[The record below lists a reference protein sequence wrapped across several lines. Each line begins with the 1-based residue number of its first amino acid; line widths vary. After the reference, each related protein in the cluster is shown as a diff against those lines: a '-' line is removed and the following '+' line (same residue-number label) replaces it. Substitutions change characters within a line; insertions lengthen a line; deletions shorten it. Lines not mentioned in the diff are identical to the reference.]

1 MNKDQVIKLI
11 CDNGVVPIIR
21 ANNEDQAIRISEAC
35 LEGGI
40 QSLEITF
47 TVPKAHKVLERLAD
61 RYINEGIAIGAG
73 TVMDSE
79 TARIAILSGA
89 SFVVSPYLNDNT
101 VRLCNRYRIACL
113 PGVMSINEVV
123 QAMELGVDILKLF
136 PGEVQGTNM
145 IKAIKGPIPQAKIM
159 PTGGV
164 SLENVAD
171 WISAGAVAVGTGGSL
186 IASAKTEDYKTITE
200 LSRQFVNKVKEAK
213 KELNQ
218 L

>member
-1 MNKDQVIKLI
+1 
-11 CDNGVVPIIR
+11 
-21 ANNEDQAIRISEAC
+21 

-47 TVPKAHKVLERLAD
+47 TVPKAHKVLERLTD
-61 RYINEGIAIGAG
+61 RYINEDIAIGAG

-89 SFVVSPYLNDNT
+89 SFIVSPYLNDST
-101 VRLCNRYRIACL
+101 VRLCNRYRITCL
-113 PGVMSINEVV
+113 PGVMSIKEVV
-123 QAMELGVDILKLF
+123 KAMELGVDIMKLF

-164 SLENVAD
+164 SLENISE
-171 WISAGAVAVGTGGSL
+171 WISAGAVAVGIGGSL
-186 IASAKTEDYKTITE
+186 IASAKMNDYQTITE
-200 LSRQFVNKVKEAK
+200 LSRQFVNKVQEAK
-213 KELNQ
+213 KELNK